1 MTAPMTASAPTKLSQ
16 IIRWAV
22 NSRVNLECLGDNI
35 LLYTQN
41 DGLVDSYWFIRE
53 LCTYSQDCNS
63 NLPQN
68 VQLLSQFVSSQTGM
82 IIPRNITSKF

>member
-1 MTAPMTASAPTKLSQ
+1 MTAPITASAPTILNQ

-22 NSRVNLECLGDNI
+22 KSRVNGLADIINDS
-35 LLYTQN
+35 YTQN
-41 DGLVDSYWFIRE
+41 DGLVDSYWFICE
-53 LCTYSQDCNS
+53 FCTYSQDCTT

-68 VQLLSQFVSSQTGM
+68 VRLLSQFVSSQTGM

>member
-1 MTAPMTASAPTKLSQ
+1 MTAPITASAPTILNQ

-22 NSRVNLECLGDNI
+22 KSRVNGLADIINDS
-35 LLYTQN
+35 YTQN
-41 DGLVDSYWFIRE
+41 DGLVDSYCEF
-53 LCTYSQDCNS
+53 CTYLQDCTT

-68 VQLLSQFVSSQTGM
+68 VRLLSQFVSSQTGM